1 MKWWE
6 VFLELYTITITR
18 QFGSMGQAIARQM
31 AQMLGIE
38 YYDRE
43 ILEKVSEQTGLMMS
57 TIKDEEERAQ
67 NRFGFMRFPLG
78 RQTTDMQDK
87 IFKVQEQI
95 ILELAEQ
102 QSCIIVGRC
111 ADYILRDFPN
121 AVNIYIY
128 APEEDRLHNC
138 IERFDM
144 SEREAKSMIQD
155 VDEARIAYHMRYAGY
170 MPDDVKHKDI
180 LINSSFLGVEGTA
193 QYLCECVKE
202 RFHINE

>member
-1 MKWWE
+1 MHMKWWE

-95 ILELAEQ
+95 ILELA
-102 QSCIIVGRC
+102 
-111 ADYILRDFPN
+111 
-121 AVNIYIY
+121 
-128 APEEDRLHNC
+128 
-138 IERFDM
+138 
-144 SEREAKSMIQD
+144 
-155 VDEARIAYHMRYAGY
+155 
-170 MPDDVKHKDI
+170 
-180 LINSSFLGVEGTA
+180 
-193 QYLCECVKE
+193 
-202 RFHINE
+202 

>member
-1 MKWWE
+1 M
-6 VFLELYTITITR
+6 ELYTITITR
-18 QFGSMGQAIARQM
+18 QFGSMGQAIAKQM
-31 AQMLGIE
+31 SEILGIE
-38 YYDRE
+38 YYDRD

-78 RQTTDMQDK
+78 QQTTDVQDK

-95 ILELAEQ
+95 IQELAEQ
-102 QSCIIVGRC
+102 QCCIIVGRC
-111 ADYILRDFPN
+111 ADYVLRDFPN

-128 APEEDRLHNC
+128 APEDDRIQNC

-144 SEREAKSMIQD
+144 SEREAKSMIRD

-170 MPDDVKHKDI
+170 MPDDVMHKDI

-193 QYLCECVKE
+193 QYLCECIKE
-202 RFHINE
+202 RFHISE